1 MKTPPTISI
10 HIIGQCGS
18 TRWEPGGSIP
28 LYVLDPRFSV
38 QGIAVGHPDG
48 RVEFRTDVRRLV
60 SELRQDYGD
69 PLGGDDIIAVMH
81 NACFGYFVLL
91 HRYGLRVRNL
101 VDIRFMSH
109 LVNGPDIRDGLDSL
123 AVYHNLSREQVGSA
137 IPDAWR
143 SASPTTMR
151 VTQQAVEALDT
162 IKRLFALYWPQAA
175 RTPIELTIMAHTVR
189 MFVERPFAIDAGAAS
204 EGAAHVE
211 ERLAEELNGAG
222 LTMAQISGTGR
233 FTRLLAEALAATGR
247 EVPMKQGKTGPIPA
261 LSHEDEDM
269 RLLLNDGDEGVRRLA
284 NLKLLVTSVTNLG
297 SGLALLRRS
306 AEVCGGKGYFGINY
320 CRQVHGRFAG
330 IGGFSIHGVPKP
342 DRSLC
347 EAASEASRF
356 IRSAIRAPEGKLL
369 VAADACQIEAR
380 ILSFLSGDTDL
391 HDAFANG
398 TDIYSSF
405 ASTVLGRQVRKPKSG
420 DPDEAE
426 MTALRAVGKAAIL
439 GLGYGLGADG
449 FTRALMSKPE
459 TSILFANGTL
469 TQNVCTG
476 LVRSYRE
483 THWRITDFRRDVNA
497 AFIFAVEGVEQ
508 TVNGIRF
515 FRAGD
520 AVCIE
525 LRSGRR
531 IVYRNA
537 RLERG
542 RTRTWS
548 EFDADGNEVRQ
559 NTSTQEIRFGENT
572 KLYGG
577 KITEHIVCGTARDI
591 LVHVIVALEKQGLPV
606 LTHCHDDV
614 VCASSPERADE
625 CLRSMVSAWRS
636 VPEWIAGLVLN
647 AEGGYGES
655 LADL

>member
-1 MKTPPTISI
+1 M
-10 HIIGQCGS
+10 
-18 TRWEPGGSIP
+18 
-28 LYVLDPRFSV
+28 
-38 QGIAVGHPDG
+38 
-48 RVEFRTDVRRLV
+48 
-60 SELRQDYGD
+60 
-69 PLGGDDIIAVMH
+69 
-81 NACFGYFVLL
+81 
-91 HRYGLRVRNL
+91 
-101 VDIRFMSH
+101 
-109 LVNGPDIRDGLDSL
+109 
-123 AVYHNLSREQVGSA
+123 
-137 IPDAWR
+137 
-143 SASPTTMR
+143 
-151 VTQQAVEALDT
+151 
-162 IKRLFALYWPQAA
+162 

-189 MFVERPFAIDAGAAS
+189 MFVECPFAIEAGAAS
-204 EGAAHVE
+204 EGAAYVE
-211 ERLAEELNGAG
+211 RRLAEELDGAG
-222 LTMAQISGTGR
+222 LTMAQITGTES

-247 EVPMKQGKTGPIPA
+247 EVPMKQGKTSPIPA

-284 NLKLLVTSVTNLG
+284 NLKLLVTSVSNLG

-306 AEVCGGKGYFGINY
+306 AEVCGGKGYFEINY

-347 EAASEASRF
+347 EVASDAARYL
-356 IRSAIRAPEGKLL
+356 RKAIRAPEGKLL

-380 ILSFLSGDTDL
+380 ILSFLAGDTDL
-391 HDAFANG
+391 HDAFADG

-405 ASTVLGRQVRKPKSG
+405 ASTVFGREVRKPKSG

-426 MTALRAVGKAAIL
+426 MTALRAVGKKAIL
-439 GLGYGLGADG
+439 GLGYAMGTDR
-449 FTRALMSKPE
+449 FMRALMSEPE
-459 TSILFANGTL
+459 TSVLFANGTL
-469 TQNVCTG
+469 TQNLCAG

-483 THWRITDFRRDVNA
+483 DHWRIKDFWRDVNA

-531 IVYRNA
+531 IVYRKA

-542 RTRTWS
+542 RTRTYCD
-548 EFDADGNEVRQ
+548 FDVDGNEIRQ
-559 NTSTQEIRFGENT
+559 STSAQEIRFGEDA

-577 KITEHIVCGTARDI
+577 KVAEHIVSGTARDI
-591 LVHVIVALEKQGLPV
+591 LVHVIVALEKQGWPV

-625 CLRSMVSAWRS
+625 CLRSMVNAWRS

-647 AEGGYGES
+647 AEGGYGKS
-655 LADL
+655 LADV